1 MCDVC
6 PLRRPARKGEDPAVV
21 ALLIAFV
28 AWMLVL
34 FLIVAM
40 CQMAADEEA

>member
-1 MCDVC
+1 
-6 PLRRPARKGEDPAVV
+6 LSARPGKGKIGAVV

-34 FLIVAM
+34 VLIVAM
-40 CQMAADEEA
+40 CQMAADEET